1 MPVDRSAVSDRLSAA
16 LAGRLALQMS
26 LSSLP
31 VVEEWMDAPM
41 TRWLDSVPLPP
52 EMPGGESLPL
62 VVSLGADATRV
73 RWSAAGTPGGII
85 PKLVDYMRRAG
96 AEAGDFRRV
105 DEIGQALEPAAIGSW
120 IEACP
125 GAVATGWFVADRM
138 DPARLRVLL
147 GEGAW
152 MDDLGD
158 GVCMRV
164 GRSVGAEP
172 VTDAVIELPG
182 AGRGEQLAAAA
193 GLFARCGFPFDDEPA
208 AQLAGQEVAVG
219 VRARAGRVI
228 SVRLMVVRPG
238 SAAAGQACGALGL
251 ELAPAVGQVER
262 SIGASEVALIE
273 LERSEAGAAVVI
285 EYIAGTARPG
295 ANGANGA
302 S

>member
-1 MPVDRSAVSDRLSAA
+1 MPVDRSAVNDRLSAA

-52 EMPGGESLPL
+52 EMPGGEALPL
-62 VVSLGADATRV
+62 VVSLGADATLV

-85 PKLVDYMRRAG
+85 PKLVDYLRRAG
-96 AEAGDFRRV
+96 AVAGDFRPV

-120 IEACP
+120 IEARP
-125 GAVATGWFVADRM
+125 GEVATGWFVADRM
-138 DPARLRVLL
+138 DPARLRALL

-152 MDDLGD
+152 MDDLG

-164 GRSVGAEP
+164 GRSVGSEP
-172 VTDAVIELPG
+172 VTDAVVELPG
-182 AGRGEQLAAAA
+182 AERGDQLAAAA
-193 GLFARCGFPFDDEPA
+193 ALFARCGFPFDREPA
-208 AQLAGQEVAVG
+208 ARLGGQEIAVG
-219 VRARAGRVI
+219 VRARGGRVI

-238 SAAAGQACGALGL
+238 SAAAGQTCGALGL
-251 ELAPAVGQVER
+251 ELAPAVGLVER

-273 LERSEAGAAVVI
+273 LERGAAGASVVI
-285 EYIAGTARPG
+285 EYVAGTARAG
-295 ANGANGA
+295 VN
-302 S
+302 